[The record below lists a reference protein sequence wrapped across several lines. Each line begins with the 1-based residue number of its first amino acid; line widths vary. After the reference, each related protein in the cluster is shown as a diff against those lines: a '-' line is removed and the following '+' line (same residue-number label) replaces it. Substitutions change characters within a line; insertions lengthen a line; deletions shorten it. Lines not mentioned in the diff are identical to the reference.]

1 MNYDDYDDYDE
12 IINSSSRPLRNNR
25 FFSDNGHSQ
34 EIERL
39 KEIIVEKDKEIE
51 KNRIMSFLYDDEDD
65 CSKQQKEIEKLKQ
78 IIVQRD
84 KHVLLLQ
91 SLFKQSAIMRGKNG
105 QIAILQ
111 TQLDEYIQRLQET
124 NDLLLLSIGKMQVAI
139 NPPLP

>member
-1 MNYDDYDDYDE
+1 MNYDDYDE
-12 IINSSSRPLRNNR
+12 IINSSSRPLRNSR
-25 FFSDNGHSQ
+25 FFADNGHSQ

-39 KEIIVEKDKEIE
+39 KEIIAEKDKEIE

-91 SLFKQSAIMRGKNG
+91 S
-105 QIAILQ
+105 
-111 TQLDEYIQRLQET
+111 QLDDYIQRLRDT
-124 NDLLLLSIGKMQVAI
+124 NDILVSSIDKMQVAI